1 MCAIDSLHA
10 LCLFSLESMWHVAW
24 NLYSDA
30 GPDTSMQVRAYF
42 FCWVRR
48 MHAGT
53 GVFSCRVRRMHAGT
67 SECWEYAL
75 TAADESG
82 RKAFLLGAGSRFAF
96 SADRATPLPQKAR
109 CVSGASGH
117 LHSPHISQ
125 VPMHG
130 QEKGLLPYT
139 ELDASTCH
147 W

>member
-96 SADRATPLPQKAR
+96 SADRATPLPQKPGVFRDQWAPPLATHLTGPHAW
-109 CVSGASGH
+109 SG
-117 LHSPHISQ
+117 
-125 VPMHG
+125 
-130 QEKGLLPYT
+130 KGLLPYT